1 MHYPKVIML
10 IFSYSFSTH
19 ILLIGI
25 MVIFVFCFKNIDI
38 IQYIYMEF
46 KCIYIRAVFFSQL
59 KINWY
64 NLSM

>member
-1 MHYPKVIML
+1 ML

-38 IQYIYMEF
+38 QYIYMEF

-59 KINWY
+59 EIN
-64 NLSM
+64 